1 MNIKLLKQKN
11 FSLLVFGGFVSIL
24 GSDMQNFI
32 LSLYVLSITGSG
44 TKFASVLAIGIV
56 PKIILGPFAG
66 VFADRFDRKKMMVGL
81 DLISGITVGVFAL
94 ICGINDGLSLS
105 YIYVLVI
112 LLSLISIMFNPVD
125 MAVLPSIV
133 KKEDLT
139 DANSINFGIARIA
152 SLIAPMIGAAL
163 YGILGLFVILI
174 INSTSFILAA
184 ISELFIAVP
193 KNDRNNDKFTIKE
206 FFNDFSEGFKFVLS
220 NRIIMSIIIL
230 GLFLNFAGTPML
242 GLINTY
248 ILKQVIKVSDMQLGL
263 LQSIMMI
270 AMFTSPFICSYLSKK
285 LKAIN
290 IIYLDSLIIS
300 FIILSIALIS
310 SPLYINLFS
319 SNFAPFVSM
328 AMTCLLIAILCGI
341 NNILLGT
348 ILQQETP
355 NSMLGRV
362 SSVLNTLLLAST
374 PLGQM
379 IFGVLLDKIP
389 VYICVSIIGTIMI
402 LASIMFKILTK
413 LSSQQLEI
421 VISSENN

>member
-1 MNIKLLKQKN
+1 MNVKLLKQKN
-11 FSLLVFGGFVSIL
+11 FLLLVLGGFVSVL

-32 LSLYVLSITGSG
+32 LSLYVLSLTGSG

-81 DLISGITVGVFAL
+81 DLLSGITVGVFAL
-94 ICGINDGLSLS
+94 IYSVNDGLYLS

-112 LLSLISIMFNPVD
+112 LLSLISIFFSPVD
-125 MAVLPSIV
+125 MAILPSIV
-133 KKEDLT
+133 RKEDLT
-139 DANSINFGIARIA
+139 EANSINFGIARIA

-163 YGILGLFVILI
+163 YGIFGLFIILI

-184 ISELFIAVP
+184 ISEIFIAVP
-193 KNDRNNDKFTIKE
+193 KNDRSNDKFTIKE
-206 FFNDFSEGFKFVLS
+206 FFCDFSEGFKFVLS
-220 NRIIMSIIIL
+220 NRIIMSIILL

-263 LQSIMMI
+263 LESIMMI
-270 AMFTSPFICSYLSKK
+270 AMFTAPFICSYLSKK
-285 LKAIN
+285 MKVIN
-290 IIYLDSLIIS
+290 ILYLDNLIMG

-328 AMTCLLIAILCGI
+328 GITCLLISILCGI

-355 NSMLGRV
+355 NFMMGRV
-362 SSVLNTLLLAST
+362 SSVLGTLLIAAT

-379 IFGVLLDKIP
+379 VFGVLLDKIP
-389 VYICVSIIGTIMI
+389 VYVCVAIVSTIIIVSSVI
-402 LASIMFKILTK
+402 FKVLT
-413 LSSQQLEI
+413 SSPSQKLEI
-421 VISSENN
+421 AITEDEH